1 MATHSSVL
9 AWRIPGTG
17 EPGMSRQLT
26 WESQG
31 WGSLRF
37 MSPDMNLDKLWEI
50 VRDKEAWHAAVHG
63 VTKSQT
69 GLSTEQQ
76 QKIHTYYIQC
86 VESILFNHLYD
97 THRIHMN
104 I

>member
-76 QKIHTYYIQC
+76 QKIHMYYIQC